1 MTQLRTDRNRAGD
14 AQSNEF
20 QRSRLEKMRLR
31 HARQTKQRYSFVGFL
46 FLLLTGY
53 LSWTLFQL
61 QVLKAPD
68 LQARALQQQ
77 TKKVQSYLPRLSLSD
92 RKGVALAN
100 DEPIYAVYVHPY
112 LLEKEAQLKF
122 REDLKKKRTTRDQ
135 ESSAFPNYVKRAA
148 EGLAPI
154 LKTSQ
159 EKLATQLAD
168 TSKSTISLTRNL
180 GQGEMEQV
188 DALKI
193 AGLEKEMRRRRV
205 YPTGEESA
213 NIVGFIDYNGVGQ
226 SGIEQFYNRALAGI
240 DDEKRKLYFN
250 GFGQV
255 LASQTPED
263 YFQTDDR
270 NVVLS
275 LDIRLQRA
283 AHLAL
288 EQGVKEYRAKRGAAI
303 ILDPRNGEIL
313 ALASSPSFDN
323 NALAKYDAQSFK
335 NWTVTELYEPGST
348 FKPLNIAMGLDS
360 GRIHANDVVYDG
372 GSLTLSRRTI
382 RNANGRGNG
391 AISVTEVL
399 KRSSNIGMVR
409 LMQKL
414 DHRDYFDRLRAL
426 GIGRRSGIDLPGEA
440 AGVFKSKAQFIRY
453 PIESATAAFGQGVSM
468 TPLQLVRFHAALA
481 NGGYLVQPH
490 VATKMTNSQGEVIW
504 NPELPPLKRVFSEES
519 TRIVRQMMTQ
529 VVESGTGTTA
539 KIPGYEIAG
548 KTGTAQKVNPNGR
561 GYLQGKKITSFIAHF
576 PADKPRYVVFV
587 VMDEPGIPGAFGS
600 TTAAPVVRKILEE
613 IISYDRI
620 LPKGPIPLPGRL
632 EDDKKK
638 GEKAGAPKD

>member
-1 MTQLRTDRNRAGD
+1 MTQLRTDRERA
-14 AQSNEF
+14 AEANEF
-20 QRSRLEKMRLR
+20 HLRRLEKMSLR
-31 HARQTKQRYSFVGFL
+31 HARQTKQRYSFVGVL

-53 LSWTLFQL
+53 LGWTLFQL

-68 LQARALQQQ
+68 LRARALQQQ
-77 TKKVQSYLPRLSLSD
+77 TKRVQSYLPRLSLAD

-100 DEPIYAVYVHPY
+100 DEPIYALYAHPY
-112 LLEKEAQLKF
+112 ILRKKAETQF
-122 REDLKKKRTTRDQ
+122 SQDLKKKKVTPDQ
-135 ESSAFPNYVKRAA
+135 KAAAFPNYVKQVA
-148 EGLAPI
+148 EALAPI

-159 EKLATQLAD
+159 EKLVAQLGD
-168 TSKSTISLTRNL
+168 TSKTTISLTRDL
-180 GQGEMEQV
+180 GQGELEQV
-188 DALKI
+188 EALKLS
-193 AGLEKEMRRRRV
+193 GLEKEMRRHRV

-213 NIVGFIDYNGVGQ
+213 NLVGFIDYNGVGQ

-255 LASQTPED
+255 LANLTPEN

-270 NVVLS
+270 NMILS
-275 LDIRLQRA
+275 LDMRLQRA
-283 AHLAL
+283 AHLAVQ
-288 EQGVKEYRAKRGAAI
+288 QGIKEYKAKRGAAI

-323 NALAKYDAQSFK
+323 NVLGKYDSKVFK
-335 NWTVTELYEPGST
+335 NWAVTELYEPGST

-372 GSLTLSRRTI
+372 GSLSLSRRTI

-414 DHRDYFDRLRAL
+414 DHGDYFDRLRAL
-426 GIGRRSGIDLPGEA
+426 GIGRKSGIDLPGEA
-440 AGVFKSKAQFIRY
+440 AGIFKDKKQFVRY

-481 NGGYLVQPH
+481 NGGYLIQPH
-490 VATKMTNSQGEVIW
+490 IATKMMNSQGEVIW
-504 NPELPPLKRVFSEES
+504 NPELPPPKRIFSEEAAR
-519 TRIVRQMMTQ
+519 TVRQMMVQ
-529 VVESGTGTTA
+529 IVESGTGTAA

-548 KTGTAQKVNPNGR
+548 KTGTAQKVNPDGR
-561 GYLQGKKITSFIAHF
+561 GYIQGKKITSFIAHF
-576 PADKPRYVVFV
+576 PADKPRYVVLV
-587 VMDEPGIPGAFGS
+587 VMDEPGVAGAFGS

-613 IISYDRI
+613 IISSDRL

-632 EDDKKK
+632 EDDNKK
-638 GEKAGAPKD
+638 GAKAGAPKD

>member
-1 MTQLRTDRNRAGD
+1 MTQLRTDRERA
-14 AQSNEF
+14 AEANEF
-20 QRSRLEKMRLR
+20 HLRRLEKMRLR
-31 HARQTKQRYSFVGFL
+31 HARQTKQRYSFVGVL
-46 FLLLTGY
+46 FLLLMGY
-53 LSWTLFQL
+53 LGWTLFQL

-68 LQARALQQQ
+68 LRARALQQQ
-77 TKKVQSYLPRLSLSD
+77 TKRVQSYLPRLSLTD
-92 RKGVALAN
+92 RKGTALAN
-100 DEPIYAVYVHPY
+100 DEPIYALYAHPY
-112 LLEKEAQLKF
+112 ILQKEAETQF
-122 REDLKKKRTTRDQ
+122 SQDLKKKKTTLDQ
-135 ESSAFPNYVKRAA
+135 KSSAFPNYVKRAA
-148 EGLAPI
+148 EALAPI
-154 LKTSQ
+154 LKTPP
-159 EKLATQLAD
+159 EKLVTQLGN
-168 TSKSTISLTRNL
+168 TSKTTISLTRDL

-188 DALKI
+188 DALRL

-205 YPTGEESA
+205 YPTGEASA
-213 NIVGFIDYNGVGQ
+213 NLVGFIDYNGVGQ
-226 SGIEQFYNRALAGI
+226 SGIEQFYNRVLAGI

-255 LASQTPED
+255 LASQTPEN

-270 NVVLS
+270 NMVLS
-275 LDIRLQRA
+275 LNMRLQRA
-283 AHLAL
+283 AHLAVQ
-288 EQGVKEYRAKRGAAI
+288 QGVQEYKAKRGAAI

-323 NALAKYDAQSFK
+323 NALGKYDPKVFK

-414 DHRDYFDRLRAL
+414 DHGDYYDRLRAL
-426 GIGRRSGIDLPGEA
+426 GIGRKSGIDLPGEA
-440 AGVFKSKAQFIRY
+440 AGIFKSKAQFVRY

-481 NGGYLVQPH
+481 NGGYLIQPH
-490 VATKMTNSQGEVIW
+490 IATKLMNSQGEVIW
-504 NPELPPLKRVFSEES
+504 NPELAPPKRIFSEQAAR
-519 TRIVRQMMTQ
+519 TVRQMMVQ
-529 VVESGTGTTA
+529 IVESGTGTAA

-548 KTGTAQKVNPNGR
+548 KTGTAQKVNPDGR
-561 GYLQGKKITSFIAHF
+561 GYIQGKKITSFIAHF
-576 PADKPRYVVFV
+576 PADKPRYVILV
-587 VMDEPGIPGAFGS
+587 VMDEPGVPGAFGS

-613 IISYDRI
+613 IISSDRL

-632 EDDKKK
+632 EDDNKKAA
-638 GEKAGAPKD
+638 KAGAPKD

>member
-1 MTQLRTDRNRAGD
+1 MTLRTDRERA
-14 AQSNEF
+14 AEANEF
-20 QRSRLEKMRLR
+20 HLRRLEKMSLR
-31 HARQTKQRYSFVGFL
+31 HARQTKQRYSFVGVL

-53 LSWTLFQL
+53 LGWTLFQL

-68 LQARALQQQ
+68 LRARALQQQ
-77 TKKVQSYLPRLSLSD
+77 TKRVQSYLPRLSLAD

-100 DEPIYAVYVHPY
+100 DEPIYALYAHPY
-112 LLEKEAQLKF
+112 ILRKKAETQF
-122 REDLKKKRTTRDQ
+122 SQDLKKKKVTPDQ
-135 ESSAFPNYVKRAA
+135 KAAAFPNYVKQVA
-148 EGLAPI
+148 EALAPI
-154 LKTSQ
+154 LKISQ
-159 EKLATQLAD
+159 EKLVAQLGD
-168 TSKSTISLTRNL
+168 TSKTTISLTRDL

-188 DALKI
+188 EALKLS
-193 AGLEKEMRRRRV
+193 GLEKEMRRHRV

-213 NIVGFIDYNGVGQ
+213 NLVGFIDYNGVGQ

-255 LASQTPED
+255 LANLTPEN

-270 NVVLS
+270 NMILS
-275 LDIRLQRA
+275 LDMRLQRA
-283 AHLAL
+283 AHLAVQ
-288 EQGVKEYRAKRGAAI
+288 QGIKEYKAKRGAAI

-323 NALAKYDAQSFK
+323 NVLGKYDSKVFK
-335 NWTVTELYEPGST
+335 NWAVTELYEPGST

-372 GSLTLSRRTI
+372 GSLSLSRRTI

-414 DHRDYFDRLRAL
+414 DHGDYFDRLRAL
-426 GIGRRSGIDLPGEA
+426 GIGRKSGIDLPGEA
-440 AGVFKSKAQFIRY
+440 AGIFKDKKQFVRY

-481 NGGYLVQPH
+481 NGGYLIQPH
-490 VATKMTNSQGEVIW
+490 VATKMMNSQGEVIW
-504 NPELPPLKRVFSEES
+504 NPELPPPKRIFSEEAS
-519 TRIVRQMMTQ
+519 RTVRQMMVQ
-529 VVESGTGTTA
+529 IVESGTGMAA

-548 KTGTAQKVNPNGR
+548 KTGTAQKVNPDGR
-561 GYLQGKKITSFIAHF
+561 GYIQGKKITSFIAHF
-576 PADKPRYVVFV
+576 PADKPRYVVLV
-587 VMDEPGIPGAFGS
+587 VMDEPGVAGAFGS

-613 IISYDRI
+613 IISSDRL

-632 EDDKKK
+632 EDDNKK
-638 GEKAGAPKD
+638 GAKAGAPKD

>member
-1 MTQLRTDRNRAGD
+1 MTQLRTNRERA
-14 AQSNEF
+14 AQANEF
-20 QRSRLEKMRLR
+20 QLRRLEKMSLR
-31 HARQTKQRYSFVGFL
+31 NSRQTKQRYSFVGVL
-46 FLLLTGY
+46 FLLLMGY
-53 LSWTLFQL
+53 LGWTLFQL

-68 LQARALQQQ
+68 LRARALQQQ
-77 TKKVQSYLPRLSLSD
+77 TKRVRSYLPRLPLAD

-100 DEPIYAVYVHPY
+100 DEPIYALYAHPY
-112 LLEKEAQLKF
+112 ILQKEAEIQF
-122 REDLKKKRTTRDQ
+122 RQNLKKKKTTLDQ
-135 ESSAFPNYVKRAA
+135 QSSAFPNYVKRAA
-148 EGLAPI
+148 EELAPI

-159 EKLATQLAD
+159 KKLVTQLGD
-168 TSKSTISLTRNL
+168 TSKTTISLTRDL

-188 DALKI
+188 EALKL

-213 NIVGFIDYNGVGQ
+213 NLVGFIDYNGVGQ

-240 DDEKRKLYFN
+240 DDKNRKLYFN
-250 GFGQV
+250 GFGQI
-255 LASQTPED
+255 LASQTPEN

-270 NVVLS
+270 NMVLS
-275 LDIRLQRA
+275 LDMRLQRA
-283 AHLAL
+283 AHLAVQ
-288 EQGVKEYRAKRGAAI
+288 QGVQEYKAKRGAAI

-313 ALASSPSFDN
+313 ALASSPAFDN
-323 NALAKYDAQSFK
+323 NALSKYGPKVFK

-360 GRIHANDVVYDG
+360 GRIRANDVVYDG

-382 RNANGRGNG
+382 RNASGHGNG

-414 DHRDYFDRLRAL
+414 DRGDYYDRLRAL
-426 GIGRRSGIDLPGEA
+426 GIGRKSGIDLPGEA
-440 AGVFKSKAQFIRY
+440 AGIFKSKGQFVRY
-453 PIESATAAFGQGVSM
+453 PIESATTAFGQGVSM
-468 TPLQLVRFHAALA
+468 TPLQLVRFHSALA

-490 VATKMTNSQGEVIW
+490 LATKIMNSQGEAIW
-504 NPELPPLKRVFSEES
+504 NPELTPPKRIFSEQS
-519 TRIVRQMMTQ
+519 ARTVRQMMVQ
-529 VVESGTGTTA
+529 IVESGTGKAA

-576 PADKPRYVVFV
+576 PADKPRYVVLV
-587 VMDEPGIPGAFGS
+587 VMDEPGVPGAFGS

-613 IISYDRI
+613 IISADRI

-632 EDDKKK
+632 EDDNKKAAK
-638 GEKAGAPKD
+638 GGAPRD

>member
-1 MTQLRTDRNRAGD
+1 
-14 AQSNEF
+14 
-20 QRSRLEKMRLR
+20 
-31 HARQTKQRYSFVGFL
+31 
-46 FLLLTGY
+46 
-53 LSWTLFQL
+53 
-61 QVLKAPD
+61 
-68 LQARALQQQ
+68 
-77 TKKVQSYLPRLSLSD
+77 
-92 RKGVALAN
+92 
-100 DEPIYAVYVHPY
+100 
-112 LLEKEAQLKF
+112 
-122 REDLKKKRTTRDQ
+122 
-135 ESSAFPNYVKRAA
+135 
-148 EGLAPI
+148 
-154 LKTSQ
+154 
-159 EKLATQLAD
+159 
-168 TSKSTISLTRNL
+168 
-180 GQGEMEQV
+180 
-188 DALKI
+188 
-193 AGLEKEMRRRRV
+193 
-205 YPTGEESA
+205 
-213 NIVGFIDYNGVGQ
+213 
-226 SGIEQFYNRALAGI
+226 
-240 DDEKRKLYFN
+240 
-250 GFGQV
+250 
-255 LASQTPED
+255 
-263 YFQTDDR
+263 
-270 NVVLS
+270 
-275 LDIRLQRA
+275 
-283 AHLAL
+283 
-288 EQGVKEYRAKRGAAI
+288 
-303 ILDPRNGEIL
+303 
-313 ALASSPSFDN
+313 
-323 NALAKYDAQSFK
+323 
-335 NWTVTELYEPGST
+335 
-348 FKPLNIAMGLDS
+348 
-360 GRIHANDVVYDG
+360 
-372 GSLTLSRRTI
+372 
-382 RNANGRGNG
+382 
-391 AISVTEVL
+391 L

-414 DHRDYFDRLRAL
+414 DHGDYFDRLRAL

-561 GYLQGKKITSFIAHF
+561 GYIQGKKITSFIAHF

>member
-1 MTQLRTDRNRAGD
+1 MTQLRTDRERTAE
-14 AQSNEF
+14 ANEF
-20 QRSRLEKMRLR
+20 HLRRLEKMSLR
-31 HARQTKQRYSFVGFL
+31 HARQTKQRYSFVGVL

-53 LSWTLFQL
+53 LGWTLFQL

-68 LQARALQQQ
+68 LRARALQQQ
-77 TKKVQSYLPRLSLSD
+77 TKRVQSYLPRLSLAD

-100 DEPIYAVYVHPY
+100 DEPIYALYAHPY
-112 LLEKEAQLKF
+112 ILRKKAETQF
-122 REDLKKKRTTRDQ
+122 SQDLKKKKVTPDQ
-135 ESSAFPNYVKRAA
+135 KAAAFPNYVKQVA
-148 EGLAPI
+148 EALAPI

-159 EKLATQLAD
+159 EKLVAQLGD
-168 TSKSTISLTRNL
+168 TSKTTISLTRDL
-180 GQGEMEQV
+180 GQGELEQV
-188 DALKI
+188 EALKLS
-193 AGLEKEMRRRRV
+193 GLEKEMRRHRV

-213 NIVGFIDYNGVGQ
+213 NLVGFIDYNGVGQ

-255 LASQTPED
+255 LANLTPEN

-270 NVVLS
+270 NMILS
-275 LDIRLQRA
+275 LDMRLQRA
-283 AHLAL
+283 AHLAVQ
-288 EQGVKEYRAKRGAAI
+288 QGIKEYKAKRGAAI

-323 NALAKYDAQSFK
+323 NALDKYDSKVFK
-335 NWTVTELYEPGST
+335 NWAVTELYEPGST

-360 GRIHANDVVYDG
+360 GRIHASDVVYDG
-372 GSLTLSRRTI
+372 GSLSLSRRTI

-414 DHRDYFDRLRAL
+414 DHGDYFDRLRAL
-426 GIGRRSGIDLPGEA
+426 GIGRKSGIDLPGEA
-440 AGVFKSKAQFIRY
+440 AGIFKDKKQFVRY

-490 VATKMTNSQGEVIW
+490 VATKMINSQGEVIW
-504 NPELPPLKRVFSEES
+504 NPELPPPKRIFSEEAS
-519 TRIVRQMMTQ
+519 RTVRQMMVQ
-529 VVESGTGTTA
+529 IVESGTGTAA

-548 KTGTAQKVNPNGR
+548 KTGTAQKVNPDGR
-561 GYLQGKKITSFIAHF
+561 GYIQGKKITSFIAHF
-576 PADKPRYVVFV
+576 PADKPRYVVLV
-587 VMDEPGIPGAFGS
+587 VMDEPGVAGAFGS

-613 IISYDRI
+613 IISSDRL

-632 EDDKKK
+632 EDDNKK
-638 GEKAGAPKD
+638 GAKAGAPKD